1 MTSWTLGALVL
12 LTASAASADPASGP
26 RVVVVPVAAVNLD
39 AQRVDALSA
48 DLAEGLSAELLVDA
62 IGGLDVRR
70 TLRADLPADCATQPT
85 CAAEVAKATGAQQ
98 ILFVAMVDAGGT
110 GSLQVDSTWVE
121 PSSGKSVNRPSVS
134 LTSTIDADAKARFRE
149 AATKFLPD
157 ATVRPKPKLGSAV
170 SLDGRLV
177 DGEPRHITMPS
188 VITGGVAVIGLG
200 VGIGFGLTARNKY
213 NACENNKNSCSD
225 SSKDSIRHADL
236 AADLGWVTAIGA
248 AIATGVLFVT
258 SAEAPHVI
266 AAPAESGAGGSVFYV
281 GRF

>member
-1 MTSWTLGALVL
+1 MVL
-12 LTASAASADPASGP
+12 ASVAHADPEKGP

-39 AQRVDALSA
+39 AQRVDALTA
-48 DLAEGLSAELLVDA
+48 DLAEGLSAELIVDA

-121 PSSGKSVNRPSVS
+121 PSTGKSVNRPSVS

-149 AATKFLPD
+149 AATRFLPD
-157 ATVRPKPKLGSAV
+157 ATVRPKAKLGSAV
-170 SLDGRLV
+170 SLEGKLV
-177 DGEPRHITMPS
+177 DGKPRHVTTPAL
-188 VITGGVAVIGLG
+188 ITGAVAVVGLG
-200 VGIGFGLTARNKY
+200 IGISFGLSARNKY
-213 NACENNKNSCSD
+213 NTCETNKNTCSD
-225 SSKDSIRHADL
+225 SQKDSIRHADL

-248 AIATGVLFVT
+248 AIATGVIFVT

-266 AAPAESGAGGSVFYV
+266 AAPAEIGAGGSVFYV